1 MRIFGEKAEKTTLK
15 LLRNKKSVLAN
26 VLCIH
31 NYDVMKFC
39 DERPGMIA
47 EEVQKWVNNVKKEK
61 DILDKAGRPSALTE
75 EAKTYIKS
83 LINVNKPETVPKI
96 IELTQDWLRLKGV
109 NDGSISEH
117 SKERVVSDKTIRNF
131 LNQVKEKEN
140 ATLVVPDST
149 TRARDRETK
158 DSRNVLSWAALVL
171 AYCKDLYPQLVSNWD
186 ATSLKFGDMI
196 DGNDDHK
203 VLVFALDLKKLKL
216 EGKSL
221 KAQVASDFEN
231 AKGVFVK
238 KYHYTNSAGQKAPL
252 TYLIEDNTLDPK
264 ECLWYK
270 INGLSCDNGV
280 GGYGYVAFCYNRSGS
295 EKFFEYFIDRVV
307 SPFVTACQASSS
319 RSVHWKGMLIYLN
332 D

>member
-1 MRIFGEKAEKTTLK
+1 MMEDNLFENFWRKGRKDYTQATKEQKT
-15 LLRNKKSVLAN
+15 VLAN
-26 VLCIH
+26 VLCKH
-31 NYDVMKFC
+31 NYDVLKFC

-47 EEVQKWVNNVKKEK
+47 EEVQKWVNNVEKEK
-61 DILDKAGRPSALTE
+61 DILAKAGRPSALTE

-83 LINVNKPETVPKI
+83 LINVKKPETIPKI

-196 DGNDDHK
+196 DGDDDHK
-203 VLVFALDLKKLKL
+203 VLVFAQDLKELKK

-231 AKGVFVK
+231 VKGVFVK

-307 SPFVTACQASSS
+307 FPFVTACQAQ
-319 RSVHWKGMLIYLN
+319 VEACTGKVC
-332 D
+332 